1 MILDKIRNLIHDLV
15 CYEKNNSTIRTS
27 DDRSISQVL
36 PRGVICLES
45 VQLDIILAPLSVD
58 AREEAMVAV
67 VAVKARI

>member
-27 DDRSISQVL
+27 DDLSISQVR
-36 PRGVICLES
+36 PRGVICLEY
-45 VQLDIILAPLSVD
+45 VELNIIFAPVSVD